1 MKKTNQKSP
10 IYIVKRDGSIK
21 EFQIS
26 KILRAVEKAMR
37 ATGETKKG
45 APEKISQSILDA
57 LINESEI
64 NTNFKPTVEGV
75 QDLVEKELMKEGY
88 LETAKAYILYREQ
101 HAHIRRMV
109 STESIDL
116 VDRYLDRADW
126 MVKENSNMGYSLQG
140 LNNYIA
146 SEISKTYWLD
156 KIYPTEVRDAHT
168 DGDFHIHDLNLLSVY
183 CVGWDLYD
191 LLMRGFGGVSGKLH
205 SAPPKHFRSA
215 LGQVVN
221 FFYTLQGEA
230 AGAQAFSNFDTLL
243 APLIWHDHLSFAEV
257 KQALQEFVF
266 NVNVPTR
273 VGFQTPFTNITMDL
287 TVPEFYKKQRVI
299 RGGIKTDETYGEFQ
313 REMDMLN
320 KAFLEVMSEGDA
332 TGRVFT
338 FPIPTYNIT
347 KDFDWDNPR
356 VAMLWEASAK
366 YGIPYFS
373 NFINSDMSPD
383 DARSMCC
390 RLRIDN
396 RQLQK
401 RGGGLFGANPLTG
414 SIGVVT
420 INLPRIALNVKTKKE
435 FYLQLNTLTD
445 TAKESLEIK
454 RKILE
459 GMTEKNLYPY
469 TKHYLKSVKDA
480 YGKYWTNHFSTI
492 GLVGMNETVQNL
504 LGVDIGNEKGRVFAE
519 EVLEYMRDRLSDYQE
534 ETGNNYNL
542 EATPAEGTSYRLAL
556 LDQKKYDHAIFA
568 NGIGKEVTD
577 PFYTNSTHLPVTYTD
592 DIFEILELQDQLQTK
607 YTGGTVIHF
616 FLGERVEDAMMI
628 KKLVKKICSN
638 YHLPYFTITP
648 TFSICNTHGYIAG
661 EAFTCPICHAPC
673 EVYTRIV
680 GYLRPVEQWNKGKK
694 AEYDIRQTIPKNHS
708 SVTNE
713 ETKISCA

>member
-88 LETAKAYILYREQ
+88 LETAKTYILYREQ

-156 KIYPTEVRDAHT
+156 KIYPAEVRDAHT
-168 DGDFHIHDLNLLSVY
+168 SGDFHIHDLNLLSVY

-420 INLPRIALNVKTKKE
+420 INLPRIALNFKTKKE
-435 FYLQLNTLTD
+435 FYSQLDILMD

-694 AEYDIRQTIPKNHS
+694 AEYDIRQTIPKNHP